1 MSAKA
6 KSSKPE
12 LKPNGADAK
21 ATMTTA
27 EDVGTDDAWSG
38 GDGAEGKM
46 SSSAKAEKI
55 GQSESPLDDFFTL
68 SCLVASDAFI
78 PA

>member
-27 EDVGTDDAWSG
+27 EDVGTDNHG
-38 GDGAEGKM
+38 GGAEGKM
-46 SSSAKAEKI
+46 SSSAKAEKND
-55 GQSESPLDDFFTL
+55 QSESP
-68 SCLVASDAFI
+68 
-78 PA
+78 PG